1 MVHPKYDVG
10 RRTIQRVFA
19 TSRRPV
25 YFGEFMY
32 KRKILMYKKV
42 AKSIFRFVQNGE
54 GEDVLFNMEC
64 YTEKHKLGWHKKPDN
79 RDGYASDEETRKN
92 KKTEYDLSEVDRTFS
107 RITTDFL
114 FDMDTV
120 ISTLSLY
127 WVRRSHES
135 TILTRTD

>member
-1 MVHPKYDVG
+1 
-10 RRTIQRVFA
+10 
-19 TSRRPV
+19 
-25 YFGEFMY
+25 
-32 KRKILMYKKV
+32 MYKKV